1 MSTSSYMLEVEYGRR
16 KDLKHI
22 NRKTPDQG
30 KIYTCARMPEQN
42 SKLVIEADPTKGVKV
57 DVGSVAKPFRN
68 EIKEK
73 VEALKNEGIDA
84 PLLVGLLANKDPA
97 ARKYAEWTGK
107 ACRADGLRYELR
119 VLDDPIDVE
128 AALIEANDDSRVH
141 GIIVYYPIF
150 GQQESFSGES
160 QDDYLRDT
168 VSYKCDVEGL
178 CHLYRTNL
186 YRNVRFLDYPA
197 NNQKCL
203 LPCTALSTLKII
215 EACPGTYDMS
225 KPVGRKLEGK
235 TVTVINRSEIVG
247 RPLAAMLA
255 NDGAV
260 VYSIDI
266 NSIYMFRDGRL
277 HPCEDDVTPESCVRK
292 SSIVVTGVPTKSYK
306 LPTEWVNPNTTV
318 VNVASFK
325 NVDEEE
331 LLKIPGVVYVPL
343 VGKVTVA
350 MLLRNLM
357 RLYEQFHAPNVK
369 NNTNS
374 SRDEGSTSVWSI
386 GLQAYSAVV
395 LTAILAMQLL
405 KK

>member
-1 MSTSSYMLEVEYGRR
+1 MS
-16 KDLKHI
+16 
-22 NRKTPDQG
+22 
-30 KIYTCARMPEQN
+30 QN
-42 SKLVIEADPTKGVKV
+42 DTKPLVVADPTKGVKV
-57 DVGSVAKPFRN
+57 NAGVVAKSFRD
-68 EIKEK
+68 EIKAK
-73 VEALKNEGIDA
+73 VATMKQDGIEP

-119 VLDDPIDVE
+119 TLDDPIEVE
-128 AALIEANDDSRVH
+128 AALIDANDDPRVH

-150 GQQESFSGES
+150 GQEESFSGAS
-160 QDDYLRDT
+160 QDDYLRDS
-168 VSYKCDVEGL
+168 VSHKCDVEGL

-186 YRNVRFLDYPA
+186 YRNVRYLDYPA
-197 NNQKCL
+197 NNHKCL
-203 LPCTALSTLKII
+203 LPCTALSVVKII
-215 EACPGTYDMS
+215 EACPGCYDWT

-255 NDGAV
+255 NDGAD
-260 VYSIDI
+260 VYSVDL
-266 NSIYMFRDGRL
+266 NSIYMFREGRL
-277 HPCEDDVTPESCVRK
+277 HPCGDDETPESCVRK
-292 SSIVVTGVPTKSYK
+292 SSIVVTGVPTKNYK

-318 VNVASFK
+318 VNVSSFK
-325 NVDEEE
+325 NVDEEA

-350 MLLRNLM
+350 MLERNLM
-357 RLYEQFHAPNVK
+357 RLYEQFH
-369 NNTNS
+369 S
-374 SRDEGSTSVWSI
+374 SHHYPTANKITSGTENANKTGGSVWSFR
-386 GLQAYSAVV
+386 LQAYSAAI